1 LDIPYLEKIVNNF
14 ANIIDNAL
22 EKNSK
27 IINIMRHSK
36 SWWDE
41 NCNKDLEKYRLSKSI
56 EDWKAFQTTI
66 KNTKQSFFDLKIQ
79 KIANKK

>member
-1 LDIPYLEKIVNNF
+1 MFNLLDILYLEKIVNNF

-27 IINIMRHSK
+27 IVNIMRHSK

-56 EDWKAFQTTI
+56 ED
-66 KNTKQSFFDLKIQ
+66 
-79 KIANKK
+79 